1 MAVKTNRSTNV
12 GTRKKRKR
20 KPDHMAALDIPY
32 DRYIEI
38 NGGEFCGI
46 CGAKPKTKRL
56 DRDHE
61 HKGKGRPRGLLCH
74 RCNRALPNYITT
86 EWLNKAWSYLER

>member
-1 MAVKTNRSTNV
+1 MV
-12 GTRKKRKR
+12 GRPVTTKR
-20 KPDHMAALDIPY
+20 KPAHMAALAISY

-46 CGAKPKTKRL
+46 CGTKPKTKRL

-61 HKGKGRPRGLLCH
+61 HKGNGRPRGLLCH
-74 RCNRALPNYITT
+74 RCNRALPNWITID
-86 EWLNKAWSYLER
+86 WLTKAQGYLEQ